1 VIAAGQPAAAACRL
15 TSKAARNGRIWGGIV
30 KHARLGAWAI
40 SLLVAGSAALAI
52 SGSLAGPAGAVP
64 ARPAEINAA
73 ASVSVKTVVLDC
85 PGLPALVRPKTYILS
100 CADGYVQLDKLS
112 WTSWTPGLA
121 SATGT
126 LVKNTCTPSC
136 VAGHFRSYRVLVIF
150 WGKAAVKNHPGQQC
164 YIRMTLIY
172 PGARPNGVGQT
183 QTVSL
188 PTSLPAPARA

>member
-1 VIAAGQPAAAACRL
+1 MKR
-15 TSKAARNGRIWGGIV
+15 
-30 KHARLGAWAI
+30 ARLGASVI
-40 SLLVAGSAALAI
+40 SLFAAGLLAY
-52 SGSLAGPAGAVP
+52 SLAGPAGAAF
-64 ARPAEINAA
+64 ARPATAP
-73 ASVSVKTVVLDC
+73 VSVQTVVLDC

-100 CADGYVQLDKLS
+100 CADGYIQLDKLS

-126 LVKNTCTPSC
+126 LVKNTCDPSC
-136 VAGHFRSYRVLVIF
+136 VAGHFRRYPVLVVF

-164 YIRMTLIY
+164 YTRMTLIY

>member
-1 VIAAGQPAAAACRL
+1 M
-15 TSKAARNGRIWGGIV
+15 
-30 KHARLGAWAI
+30 KHARLGASVI
-40 SLLVAGSAALAI
+40 SLFVTGLLCFSLAGSA
-52 SGSLAGPAGAVP
+52 GASP
-64 ARPAEINAA
+64 ARPPEIGAA
-73 ASVSVKTVVLDC
+73 RPVSVQTVVLDC
-85 PGLPALVRPKTYILS
+85 PGLRALVRPKTYILS

-136 VAGHFRSYRVLVIF
+136 VAGHFRSYAVLVVF

-164 YIRMTLIY
+164 YTRMTLIY
-172 PGARPNGVGQT
+172 PGARPKGLGQT

-188 PTSLPAPARA
+188 PTSLPVPVGA

>member
-1 VIAAGQPAAAACRL
+1 M
-15 TSKAARNGRIWGGIV
+15 
-30 KHARLGAWAI
+30 KHARLGASVI
-40 SLLVAGSAALAI
+40 SLFAAGLLAY
-52 SGSLAGPAGAVP
+52 SLAGTAGAAP
-64 ARPAEINAA
+64 AHPAA
-73 ASVSVKTVVLDC
+73 ASVSVQTVVLDC

-136 VAGHFRSYRVLVIF
+136 VAGHFHSYRVLVVF

-164 YIRMTLIY
+164 YTRMTLIY

-188 PTSLPAPARA
+188 PTSLPTPVGA